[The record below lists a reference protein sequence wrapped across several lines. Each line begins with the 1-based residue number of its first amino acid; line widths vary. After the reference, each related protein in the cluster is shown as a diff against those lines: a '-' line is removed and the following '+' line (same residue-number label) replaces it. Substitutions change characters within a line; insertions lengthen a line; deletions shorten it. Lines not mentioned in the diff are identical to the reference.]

1 MRLASVCVAVVCAA
15 CTDAAPVRI
24 VAGRTDTLVV
34 NHRREVSLPVAA
46 VNADGDT
53 VVGGIAS
60 WRLVSGDNVGLTD
73 SGTVHCTQNADA
85 VVEARARGDV
95 ARHFTLFCRPLKG
108 VLFGDALT
116 MRPDGEPRLYG
127 VPAIGLDDQPVT
139 MLAASVAILD
149 TNVARIEGDRV
160 RPKRIGATEI
170 VVRAGD
176 CQSRVAVDVVARV
189 DDPFAIGEYAEYL
202 EPVQLVSNEYRTWKV
217 PAGHLMIRLDAD
229 TAAHE
234 RLVLGALNANC
245 ARDRQGG
252 VQAWSCITNDST
264 VVVLRRRGASAGSDR
279 GTLVLRRAPW
289 GRYSQTDSVR
299 RAQRVRVPRPVV
311 DDTLCPA
318 MFGWV
323 GRPRTAAR

>member
-1 MRLASVCVAVVCAA
+1 MRVASVCVAVALAA
-15 CTDAAPVRI
+15 CTDAEPVRI

-46 VNADGDT
+46 VNAQGDT

-60 WRLVSGDNVGLTD
+60 WRRVSGDDVQLTD

-85 VVEARARGDV
+85 VVEARSGNV
-95 ARHFTLFCRPLKG
+95 ARQFTLFCRPLKG
-108 VLFGDALT
+108 VLFGEALT
-116 MRPDGEPRLYG
+116 MRPDGEPVLYG

-149 TNVARIEGDRV
+149 TNIARIEGDRV
-160 RPKRIGATEI
+160 RPRRIGATEI

-202 EPVQLVSNEYRTWKV
+202 EPVQLVANEYRTWKV
-217 PAGHLMIRLDAD
+217 PSGHLMIRLDAD

-245 ARDRQGG
+245 ARARNGG
-252 VQAWSCITNDST
+252 VQAWSCITSDST
-264 VVVLRRRGASAGSDR
+264 IVVLRRRGASAGSDH

-289 GRYSQTDSVR
+289 GRYSSADSVR
-299 RAQRVRVPRPVV
+299 RAQRGRVPRPAVA
-311 DDTLCPA
+311 DTMCPT